1 VVTTT
6 RAAPAAWAGDTTEI
20 DVAVLELTVAAVP
33 PNVTAVGVARL
44 VPVIRTVVPPELG
57 PEVGLI
63 LVIVGADIVDQ
74 DNQALS

>member
-1 VVTTT
+1 M
-6 RAAPAAWAGDTTEI
+6 
-20 DVAVLELTVAAVP
+20 DVAVLELTVAGVP